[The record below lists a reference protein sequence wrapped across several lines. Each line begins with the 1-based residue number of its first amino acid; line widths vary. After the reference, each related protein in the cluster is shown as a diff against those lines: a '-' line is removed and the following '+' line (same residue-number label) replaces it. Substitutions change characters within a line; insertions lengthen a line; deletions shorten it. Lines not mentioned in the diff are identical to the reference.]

1 MEKAQMGTLGVGGAI
16 HMLQANHKPSANSGR
31 QTRFEMQTINP
42 NPIGFSINECCQSS
56 TDYLALT

>member
-1 MEKAQMGTLGVGGAI
+1 MGTLGVGGAI
-16 HMLQANHKPSANSGR
+16 HLPRANNKTGANSGR